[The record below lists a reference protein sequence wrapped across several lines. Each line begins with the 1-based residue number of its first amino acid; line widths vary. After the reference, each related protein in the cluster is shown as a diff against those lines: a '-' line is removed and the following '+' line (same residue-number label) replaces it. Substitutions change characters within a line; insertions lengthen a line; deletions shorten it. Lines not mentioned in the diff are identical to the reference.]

1 MELICSK
8 DLKKPKDY
16 EFLTTPLWGKVLYP
30 ASLNIVT
37 AHPKAGKSS
46 FLYSWAGQVTQGLE
60 WGDIVPPKSLKVVYW
75 ELENPEVIQYNKVN
89 PVANDNFW
97 VSKSGWAEDFDIE
110 KVPKKLQAVGFWPDV
125 LIIDPFVYATNIGK
139 ENDAREMVRAI
150 KKFIRFARE
159 TRICT
164 ILVHH
169 DRKPGADSV
178 GMDDPRHSAR
188 GSSALPGAVDMQMN
202 ILLGRHHRRLQVTFN
217 RFGSTAEHEP
227 TFILEYDN
235 DAHFCEGKQ
244 VID

>member
-1 MELICSK
+1 ML
-8 DLKKPKDY
+8 
-16 EFLTTPLWGKVLYP
+16 
-30 ASLNIVT
+30 
-37 AHPKAGKSS
+37 
-46 FLYSWAGQVTQGLE
+46 
-60 WGDIVPPKSLKVVYW
+60 YW

-89 PVANDNFW
+89 AVANDNFW

-110 KVPKKLQAVGFWPDV
+110 KVTKKLQAAGFWPDV

-159 TRICT
+159 TQRCV

-169 DRKPGADSV
+169 DRKPPAEG
-178 GMDDPRHSAR
+178 GFDDPRHSAR

-202 ILLGRHHRRLQVTFN
+202 ILIGRHHRRLQVTFN
-217 RFGSTAEHEP
+217 RFGSTDEHEP

-235 DAHFCEGKQ
+235 EKHFCTGKQ